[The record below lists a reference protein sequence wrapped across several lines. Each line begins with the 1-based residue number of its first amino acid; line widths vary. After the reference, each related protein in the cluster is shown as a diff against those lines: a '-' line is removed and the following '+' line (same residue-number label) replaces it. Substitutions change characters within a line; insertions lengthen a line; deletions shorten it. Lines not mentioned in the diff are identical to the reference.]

1 MAKNNSFLLSPSIS
15 GKLKRGISLAIAV
28 LITTSLITYA
38 TFNNAVNEMRMV
50 NRSNEVKTQIEV
62 IISSLKDAET
72 GVRGFLLTQDSSFLQ
87 PYKNAHKETKIAY
100 QELKNLIDDN
110 PAQQTRLQ
118 ALSLMIEPR
127 FLYLDSLLS
136 NYRTDANNLKASMTW
151 FKQGKKIMDQARE
164 IVQHMREDE
173 NYTHVKKAEQV
184 KETIQKSQIV
194 IIIFLATAI
203 AIIALSFYLIF
214 KSLKLIQEK
223 EKIYRNIFEYSQDL
237 LCICKSD
244 FSIIEANPGFIKA
257 FGFEKDA
264 ERIIFPHH
272 FFAEANDAKFIRE
285 TISKG
290 VNVQQK
296 QLSFTGAHGE
306 LHVCLGSFILIDKA
320 KKIYSVVL
328 TDITHQMQLQR
339 EREALERFAN
349 IGKVSRVLAHEVR
362 NPLTNINLAIE
373 GLFEECKETRF
384 HDYFSI
390 IYRNSLRINKL
401 ITELLNSTRPTV
413 LEYGKVDIKALLE
426 ETLSLA
432 KDRIELQHI
441 TIEKNVDDNLPEIN
455 GDKKKLIIAFLNIII
470 NAIEAMPKIN
480 GLLKINAAASK
491 NQLMAISITDN
502 GSGMSEEI
510 MEGIF
515 QPFFTQKSNGTGLG
529 LASTQ
534 NIILTHK
541 GKVEVKSQLGQ
552 GTTFIVYLPLN

>member
-1 MAKNNSFLLSPSIS
+1 
-15 GKLKRGISLAIAV
+15 
-28 LITTSLITYA
+28 
-38 TFNNAVNEMRMV
+38 
-50 NRSNEVKTQIEV
+50 
-62 IISSLKDAET
+62 
-72 GVRGFLLTQDSSFLQ
+72 
-87 PYKNAHKETKIAY
+87 
-100 QELKNLIDDN
+100 
-110 PAQQTRLQ
+110 
-118 ALSLMIEPR
+118 
-127 FLYLDSLLS
+127 
-136 NYRTDANNLKASMTW
+136 
-151 FKQGKKIMDQARE
+151 
-164 IVQHMREDE
+164 
-173 NYTHVKKAEQV
+173 
-184 KETIQKSQIV
+184 
-194 IIIFLATAI
+194 
-203 AIIALSFYLIF
+203 
-214 KSLKLIQEK
+214 
-223 EKIYRNIFEYSQDL
+223 
-237 LCICKSD
+237 
-244 FSIIEANPGFIKA
+244 
-257 FGFEKDA
+257 
-264 ERIIFPHH
+264 
-272 FFAEANDAKFIRE
+272 
-285 TISKG
+285 
-290 VNVQQK
+290 
-296 QLSFTGAHGE
+296 E

-384 HDYFSI
+384 HDYFGI

-480 GLLKINAAASK
+480 GLLQINAAVSK
-491 NQLMAISITDN
+491 NRLMAISITDN